1 MMDKRTHRIP
11 VVIAWLGIAAGIA
24 VFFLPPPDGLSPGM
38 LRTAGVVIVAIS
50 LWATAALPEY
60 FTALIFFLLAITL
73 ADAGPATVFSGF
85 HSAAGWMVFGGL
97 VLGAAV
103 QETGFG
109 KVLAGQLLRI
119 FPKSYTGLL
128 VGATM
133 TGMVLCFTLP
143 SNTGRVVIMLPIFLA
158 MADRVGLQPG
168 RPGRTGLAFAA
179 TAGSI
184 YPSFGVLPAA
194 VPNLGWLG
202 AAESIHGIEIT
213 YGQYLLTNFPVIGLV
228 SVTAIPLIISK
239 LFPDRIDGADPGIE
253 ETAESSPELV
263 RLVLIL
269 TATLGL
275 WMTDFAH
282 GVSPAWIV
290 LGAAILCMLPRVGMI
305 PSSVV
310 VGRVSY
316 APWFFVCG
324 VIGMGAVVS
333 EAGMGSHLSD
343 AMFVVAPLADGADF
357 ANFVAVTV
365 ASAAMAVVTTL
376 PGQPAIMTTLM
387 PDIAAATGWPLLT
400 VLMTQPLSW
409 AMAPFAYQFPP
420 WILAAHIAGASAGRL
435 ALLLLAMAMVAS
447 FVMLPLQFL
456 WLRLIGFF
464 G

>member
-1 MMDKRTHRIP
+1 MDKRTHRIP
-11 VVIAWLGIAAGIA
+11 VVIAWLGIAAGVA
-24 VFFLPPPDGLSPGM
+24 VFLLPAPDGLSPGM

-60 FTALIFFLLAITL
+60 FTALIFFLLAVAL
-73 ADAGPATVFSGF
+73 ADASPATVFSGF
-85 HSAAGWMVFGGL
+85 HSAAGWVVFGGL

-109 KVLAGQLLRI
+109 KVLAGHLLRV
-119 FPKSYTGLL
+119 FPKSYAGLL
-128 VGATM
+128 VGATI
-133 TGMVLCFTLP
+133 TGMALCFILP
-143 SNTGRVVIMLPIFLA
+143 SNTGRVVIMLPVFLA
-158 MADRVGLQPG
+158 MADRVGLRPG

-202 AAESIHGIEIT
+202 AAESVHGIEIT
-213 YGQYLLTNFPVIGLV
+213 YGQYLLANFPVIGAV
-228 SVTAIPLIISK
+228 SVIAIPLVVSR
-239 LFPDRIDGADPGIE
+239 LFPDRIDAADPGTE
-253 ETAESSPELV
+253 PAELSPELV
-263 RLVLIL
+263 RLALIL
-269 TATLGL
+269 AATLGL

-290 LGAAILCMLPRVGMI
+290 LGAAILCMLPGAGVI
-305 PSSVV
+305 PPSAL

-343 AMFVVAPLADGADF
+343 AMFLAAPLADGADF
-357 ANFVAVTV
+357 ANFAAVAA
-365 ASAAMAVVTTL
+365 ASAAMALVTTL
-376 PGQPAIMTTLM
+376 PGQPAIMTTLL

-420 WILAAHIAGASAGRL
+420 WILAAHIAGASAGKL
-435 ALLLLAMAMVAS
+435 AQLLLAMAAVAW
-447 FVMLPLQFL
+447 FVLLPLQFL
-456 WLRLIGFF
+456 WLGLLGFF